1 MKHSFYDSLVFQK
14 VKDLFGGKIRQMISA
29 SAPLSKKN
37 FELMQI
43 IMSAPLF
50 EVYGQT

>member
-1 MKHSFYDSLVFQK
+1 
-14 VKDLFGGKIRQMISA
+14 MISGG
-29 SAPLSKKN
+29 APLSKKN

-50 EVYGQT
+50 EAYGQT